1 MVCSDGI
8 FYINN
13 KWVHFLSFDPESSQ
27 KYSEFKMMIIRQC
40 DLSSMVSKAELK
52 AARYSYCLD
61 VLLIETSKLVFE
73 VRFLQSLF
81 DMSRLNSFFV
91 SILRDPP
98 TLLEGWKYGFSLLSD
113 KHHIGTF
120 STSHELCLFKADP
133 FHFPVQD
140 RSSSSESRLE

>member
-1 MVCSDGI
+1 MFLLSNHSLIVVCSDGI

-61 VLLIETSKLVFE
+61 VLLIETSKLVSDFC
-73 VRFLQSLF
+73 SLC
-81 DMSRLNSFFV
+81 
-91 SILRDPP
+91 SI
-98 TLLEGWKYGFSLLSD
+98 
-113 KHHIGTF
+113 
-120 STSHELCLFKADP
+120 
-133 FHFPVQD
+133 
-140 RSSSSESRLE
+140 